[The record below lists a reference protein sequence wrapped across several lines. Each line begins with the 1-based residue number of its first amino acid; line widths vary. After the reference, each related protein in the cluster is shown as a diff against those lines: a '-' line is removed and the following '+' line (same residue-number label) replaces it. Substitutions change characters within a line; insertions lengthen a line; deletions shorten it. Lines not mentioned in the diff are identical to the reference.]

1 MQLSLQAFRKVTRR
15 RMTVMI
21 QQHLGGGLFGVM
33 TKMDREWSILESGN
47 VLAIELVADHQA

>member
-1 MQLSLQAFRKVTRR
+1 
-15 RMTVMI
+15 MI